1 MSWNKLKIFN
11 TVKFKVALWYAL
23 LFILSSMICFY
34 FMFANLRDNLLSKE
48 NARLEA
54 LSERVVSEFL
64 TGNRYKRLGRDIPL
78 SRIPAYHYAIFQRRF
93 PDLKP
98 LLAFEN
104 PSQDQT
110 HYNLVAESGGHVYI
124 LRLDSNDKIYS
135 QQVGQDAAL
144 PFVRKTFV
152 EVTAS
157 LGGQNVF
164 FCLFNKDGSILM
176 DSPNFAVLN
185 PPVKGKPVE
194 EKTLSDIGIGDA
206 TFRIIRFP
214 LRDGITG
221 VIGYNF
227 SNLYESLSLFILI
240 SFTVMS
246 AVLLP
251 GTLAGWLIAGKF
263 VSGIRRV
270 SNAALQIAQGDF
282 SQRVA
287 PGNEGE
293 EIDNLVSTFN
303 KMSENTENL
312 LTELKNVSD
321 NVAHDLRT
329 PLTRIRTI
337 AEITISGPQNLDAYR
352 EAIIDVAEDCNDMI
366 GMINAMLEITRIETH
381 IAPLRTEPFDLS
393 EQLRQAH
400 ELFQFQAEDKN
411 ISLELHLP
419 EEPVF
424 LKADKLKI
432 QRLTSNLLDNAIK
445 FTPEN
450 GTVTLTL
457 EKDSKEVRLIVSD
470 TGCGIPDDAKEL
482 VFKRFYRTDK
492 SRTMPGNGLGLSM
505 VQAIVQVHKGRIEIR
520 DTEGGGTTFVVSF
533 PVL

>member
-1 MSWNKLKIFN
+1 
-11 TVKFKVALWYAL
+11 
-23 LFILSSMICFY
+23 
-34 FMFANLRDNLLSKE
+34 
-48 NARLEA
+48 
-54 LSERVVSEFL
+54 
-64 TGNRYKRLGRDIPL
+64 
-78 SRIPAYHYAIFQRRF
+78 
-93 PDLKP
+93 
-98 LLAFEN
+98 
-104 PSQDQT
+104 
-110 HYNLVAESGGHVYI
+110 
-124 LRLDSNDKIYS
+124 
-135 QQVGQDAAL
+135 
-144 PFVRKTFV
+144 
-152 EVTAS
+152 
-157 LGGQNVF
+157 
-164 FCLFNKDGSILM
+164 
-176 DSPNFAVLN
+176 
-185 PPVKGKPVE
+185 
-194 EKTLSDIGIGDA
+194 
-206 TFRIIRFP
+206 
-214 LRDGITG
+214 
-221 VIGYNF
+221 
-227 SNLYESLSLFILI
+227 
-240 SFTVMS
+240 MS

-270 SNAALQIAQGDF
+270 SNAASQIAQGDF

-337 AEITISGPQNLDAYR
+337 AEITISGPQNLEAYR

-366 GMINAMLEITRIETH
+366 SMINAMLEITRIETN
-381 IAPLRTEPFDLS
+381 IAPLKTESFDLS
-393 EQLRQAH
+393 EELRQAH
-400 ELFQFQAEDKN
+400 ELFLFQAEDKN

-450 GTVTLTL
+450 GTVSLTL
-457 EKDSKEVRLIVSD
+457 EKDPKEIRLIVSD

-533 PVL
+533 PAV

>member
-54 LSERVVSEFL
+54 LAGRVASEFL
-64 TGNRYKRLGRDIPL
+64 TGNRYKRLGRSIPL
-78 SRIPAYHYAIFQRRF
+78 SRIPSYHYAIFQRRF

-104 PSQDQT
+104 PSTDQM
-110 HYNLVAESGGHVYI
+110 HYNLVAESGGHIYI
-124 LRLDSNDKIYS
+124 LRLDSSDKIYS
-135 QQVGQDAAL
+135 QQVGQDATL

-152 EVTAS
+152 EVTSS

-194 EKTLSDIGIGDA
+194 ENILSDIGIGDS

-214 LRDGITG
+214 LRDGVTG
-221 VIGYNF
+221 VIGYNL

-251 GTLAGWLIAGKF
+251 GTLAGWLIA
-263 VSGIRRV
+263 
-270 SNAALQIAQGDF
+270 
-282 SQRVA
+282 
-287 PGNEGE
+287 GNEGE

-337 AEITISGPQNLDAYR
+337 AEITISGPQNLEAYR

-366 GMINAMLEITRIETH
+366 GMINAMLEITRIETN
-381 IAPLRTEPFDLS
+381 IAPLRTESFDFS

-400 ELFQFQAEDKN
+400 ELFQFQAEDKQ
-411 ISLELHLP
+411 ISLVLHLP
-419 EEPVF
+419 EAPVF
-424 LKADKLKI
+424 LNGDKLKI

-450 GTVTLTL
+450 GTVSMTL
-457 EKDSKEVRLIVSD
+457 EKNPKEVRLIVSD
-470 TGCGIPDDAKEL
+470 TGCGIPDEAKEL

-520 DTEGGGTTFVVSF
+520 DTEGGGTTFIVTF
-533 PVL
+533 PAV